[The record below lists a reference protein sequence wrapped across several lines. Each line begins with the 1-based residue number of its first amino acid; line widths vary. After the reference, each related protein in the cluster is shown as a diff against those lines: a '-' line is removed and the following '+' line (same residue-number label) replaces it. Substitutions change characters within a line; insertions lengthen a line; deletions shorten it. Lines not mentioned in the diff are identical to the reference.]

1 MLTQEPLIAV
11 FVDYDN
17 LAIGARD
24 LKGGGDFKIQLV
36 LKRLLEKG
44 RIVYKRAYCDWSK
57 HQNAMR
63 EFHASG
69 MVMIDIPQ
77 SLSGKNNADIH
88 MVIDAL
94 ELCYAKQHIDIF
106 ALLSGDSDFT
116 PLISKLK
123 ENNKYVIS
131 CGVKSSTS
139 HLLINSCDEFIYY
152 DDLVREEEQKL
163 KKKKKKA
170 AKESQAEASENKNQD
185 MVEHNN
191 GDTGPELTKEQREK
205 AEVADLL
212 VELVSNLEK
221 DYETVWSSM
230 LKQAVR
236 RVLPGF
242 NEAYYGYKSFT
253 ELLME
258 LKNKGLLEVSFD
270 GGRSN
275 FRVHT
280 PEN

>member
-1 MLTQEPLIAV
+1 MITQEPLIAV

-24 LKGGGDFKIQLV
+24 LKGGNGEFHIQLV

-44 RIVYKRAYCDWSK
+44 RIVYKKAYCDWSK
-57 HQNAMR
+57 HQNAVR
-63 EFHASG
+63 EFHGAG
-69 MVMIDIPQ
+69 MVMMDIPQ

-88 MVIDAL
+88 MVVDAL
-94 ELCYAKQHIDIF
+94 ELCYAKQHIDVF

-139 HLLINSCDEFIYY
+139 QLLINSCDEFIYY
-152 DDLVREEEQKL
+152 DDLVREEEQKQN
-163 KKKKKKA
+163 KSAKRRMFREQNDSVGGKKA
-170 AKESQAEASENKNQD
+170 EA
-185 MVEHNN
+185 VEKQ
-191 GDTGPELTKEQREK
+191 PEMTKEQRK
-205 AEVADLL
+205 RAELAELM
-212 VELVSNLEK
+212 VELTAGLEK
-221 DYETVWSSM
+221 DYEIVWGSM
-230 LKQAVR
+230 LKQALR

-253 ELLME
+253 ELLLE
-258 LKNKGLLEVSFD
+258 LQSKGMMQVTFD
-270 GGRSN
+270 EKHSN
-275 FRVHT
+275 YSVRTH
-280 PEN
+280 

>member
-139 HLLINSCDEFIYY
+139 HLLISSCDEFIYY

-163 KKKKKKA
+163 KKKRKKG
-170 AKESQAEASENKNQD
+170 AKEAAGEGEAKNQEPEID
-185 MVEHNN
+185 HA
-191 GDTGPELTKEQREK
+191 GDFGQELSKEQREK
-205 AEVADLL
+205 AEVAELL

-221 DYETVWSSM
+221 DYEIVWSSM
-230 LKQAVR
+230 LKQALR

-258 LKNKGLLEVSFD
+258 LKAKGLLAVDFD
-270 GGRSN
+270 EERSN
-275 FRVHT
+275 FRVKSH
-280 PEN
+280 

>member
-1 MLTQEPLIAV
+1 M
-11 FVDYDN
+11 
-17 LAIGARD
+17 
-24 LKGGGDFKIQLV
+24 
-36 LKRLLEKG
+36 
-44 RIVYKRAYCDWSK
+44 
-57 HQNAMR
+57 
-63 EFHASG
+63 
-69 MVMIDIPQ
+69 
-77 SLSGKNNADIH
+77 
-88 MVIDAL
+88 
-94 ELCYAKQHIDIF
+94 
-106 ALLSGDSDFT
+106 
-116 PLISKLK
+116 
-123 ENNKYVIS
+123 
-131 CGVKSSTS
+131 
-139 HLLINSCDEFIYY
+139 
-152 DDLVREEEQKL
+152 REEEQKL
-163 KKKKKKA
+163 KKKKKKSA
-170 AKESQAEASENKNQD
+170 RENTAETNENKNQD
-185 MVEHNN
+185 AFDHNN
-191 GDTGPELTKEQREK
+191 GDNGPELTKEQREK